1 MKKFGQKSLFVEEI
15 PEIFKKFQ
23 KIFQLSIIMQKIR
36 KKKLPEKD
44 AKLTDR
50 QTDKQTQN
58 TVTIIGTSLGSWGP
72 KRLCT
77 LHYCSCCGLAVHIV
91 DVSFSLA

>member
-1 MKKFGQKSLFVEEI
+1 
-15 PEIFKKFQ
+15 
-23 KIFQLSIIMQKIR
+23 MQKIR

-58 TVTIIGTSLGSWGP
+58 TVIFIGTSLGSWGQ
-72 KRLCT
+72 KGSYIWT
-77 LHYCSCCGLAVHIV
+77 LHYCSCCGLEVHIV